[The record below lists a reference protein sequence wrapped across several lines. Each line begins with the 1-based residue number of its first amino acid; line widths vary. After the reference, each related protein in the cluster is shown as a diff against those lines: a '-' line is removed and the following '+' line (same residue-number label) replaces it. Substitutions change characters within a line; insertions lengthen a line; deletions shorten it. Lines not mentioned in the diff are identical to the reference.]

1 MSMAKVI
8 CWIQQTKK
16 NRNEK
21 NSDKDGKALHKLMN
35 NVVYEKAMENLR
47 NRINIK
53 LVSNKKHYLKWT
65 SKPSYMS
72 HKIFDNDLVAIHKN
86 QASLTFNKPAYTGMC
101 ILELSKTLM
110 YEFHYDYINNNY
122 GNNSR
127 LLFIDTGSLMYE
139 SET

>member
-1 MSMAKVI
+1 
-8 CWIQQTKK
+8 
-16 NRNEK
+16 
-21 NSDKDGKALHKLMN
+21 MN
-35 NVVYEKAMENLR
+35 IVVYEKAMENLR

-53 LVSNKKHYLKWT
+53 
-65 SKPSYMS
+65 
-72 HKIFDNDLVAIHKN
+72 
-86 QASLTFNKPAYTGMC
+86 PAYTGMF

>member
-1 MSMAKVI
+1 
-8 CWIQQTKK
+8 
-16 NRNEK
+16 
-21 NSDKDGKALHKLMN
+21 MN
-35 NVVYEKAMENLR
+35 TVVYEKAMENLR

-53 LVSNKKHYLKWT
+53 
-65 SKPSYMS
+65 
-72 HKIFDNDLVAIHKN
+72 
-86 QASLTFNKPAYTGMC
+86 PAYTGMF

-110 YEFHYDYINNNY
+110 YEFHYDYINNKY

>member
-139 SET
+139 IET